1 MEKIQLTSAQ
11 PPTDTQENRTV
22 DTETEAQSTRESPI
36 TDNTALVDQG
46 PVDDPPPEEIQ
57 AEFQYL
63 KDSVRR
69 INIPNDLRINV
80 ERAGIKREDQSK
92 LNVIQ
97 NCAKYS
103 ETILKIVIN
112 SPDSNTELIQNIT
125 VIATAQQRYLQGE
138 YATSLVQGNFG
149 DTTAKLFRQL
159 QRNSTS
165 FPPSAITNLQTA
177 AQISSYQNQ
186 QQSNRRGWRGRGR
199 PQYSYRGRGRG
210 NYQYQR
216 DPYQGFIDDT
226 RIPTTRED

>member
-1 MEKIQLTSAQ
+1 MSSEINEKLDVIISQLITLEKRVEAVEKKQLTSAQ

-22 DTETEAQSTRESPI
+22 DTETQAQSTRESPI

-138 YATSLVQGNFG
+138 YATSLPFYFKRMNMQC
-149 DTTAKLFRQL
+149 
-159 QRNSTS
+159 
-165 FPPSAITNLQTA
+165 
-177 AQISSYQNQ
+177 Y
-186 QQSNRRGWRGRGR
+186 
-199 PQYSYRGRGRG
+199 
-210 NYQYQR
+210 
-216 DPYQGFIDDT
+216 
-226 RIPTTRED
+226 